1 MLPKEVGAMVTHSLP
16 IPIAYPKDDASAAR
30 FELVPRPPAVDTF
43 MKAML
48 ELPSEFKHRNFLEWL
63 GAALF
68 QAVVIAALII
78 APLYFTDAIDL
89 KAFQNTWLAEPAPPG
104 PPPPPAAAPQAPR
117 ATKSITR
124 LVQGGRMM
132 APSVIPK
139 NISLIKEAPLP
150 PETEGGVVGGVP
162 GGVPGGT
169 LGGVLGGIIGGSA
182 SPVASVGPPPPPA
195 KRVIRVGGRVDPPK
209 QTYAAEVK
217 YPAIAKAAK
226 VEGVVVIDA
235 IIDEQG
241 NVVQAHVVSGPGL
254 LIGAALESVGKWKY
268 EPTRLNGEPVSV
280 EMHVQVHFTLQ

>member
-1 MLPKEVGAMVTHSLP
+1 MVTHSLP
-16 IPIAYPKDDASAAR
+16 IPIAHPEAECKPAR
-30 FELVPRPPAVDTF
+30 FEQSPRPQAVDTF

-48 ELPSEFKHRNFLEWL
+48 ELPSEFKHRNPLEWV

-89 KAFQNTWLAEPAPPG
+89 KAFQNSWLAEPAPPG

-117 ATKSITR
+117 TMKSVTR
-124 LVQGGRMM
+124 LVQGGKMM

-139 NISLIKEAPLP
+139 NISIIKEAPLP

-182 SPVASVGPPPPPA
+182 NPVVSVALPPPPA
-195 KRVIRVGGRVDPPK
+195 KRIVRVGGKVDPPR
-209 QTYAAEVK
+209 QTYAAELK

-241 NVVQAHVVSGPGL
+241 NVVQAHVVSGPAL
-254 LIGAALESVGKWKY
+254 LIGAALESVGQWKY
-268 EPTRLNGEPVSV
+268 VPTRLNGEPVSV
-280 EMHVQVHFTLQ
+280 EMHVQVHFHLQ

>member
-1 MLPKEVGAMVTHSLP
+1 MVTHSLP
-16 IPIAYPKDDASAAR
+16 IPIAYSKDDCKPTR
-30 FELVPRPPAVDTF
+30 FELSPGAHAVDTF

-48 ELPSEFKHRNFLEWL
+48 ELPSEYKHRNPLEWVC
-63 GAALF
+63 AALLH
-68 QAVVIAALII
+68 AVVIAALII

-104 PPPPPAAAPQAPR
+104 PPPPPAAAPQAPH
-117 ATKSITR
+117 AMKSVTR

-132 APSVIPK
+132 APSLIPK
-139 NISLIKEAPLP
+139 NIAIIKEAPLP

-182 SPVASVGPPPPPA
+182 SPVVSVAPPPPPA
-195 KRVIRVGGRVDPPK
+195 KRIIRVGGKVDPPR
-209 QTYAAEVK
+209 QTYAGELK
-217 YPAIAKAAK
+217 YPALAKAAK
-226 VEGVVVIDA
+226 VEGVVVIEA

-241 NVVQAHVVSGPGL
+241 NVVQAHVVSGPAL
-254 LIGAALESVGKWKY
+254 LIGAALESVGQWKY

-280 EMHVQVHFTLQ
+280 EMNVKVHFSLQ

>member
-1 MLPKEVGAMVTHSLP
+1 MVIHSLP
-16 IPIAYPKDDASAAR
+16 IPIAYPKDDGRSAR
-30 FELVPRPPAVDTF
+30 FERMPRPQAMDTF

-48 ELPSEFKHRNFLEWL
+48 ELPSEFKQRNPLEWV

-68 QAVVIAALII
+68 QAAVIAALII

-104 PPPPPAAAPQAPR
+104 PPPPPAAAPQAPHAMR
-117 ATKSITR
+117 SVTR

-132 APSVIPK
+132 APSLIPK
-139 NISLIKEAPLP
+139 KIAIIKEAPLP

-182 SPVASVGPPPPPA
+182 SPVVSVAPPPPPA
-195 KRVIRVGGRVDPPK
+195 KRIIRVGGKVDPPR
-209 QTYAAEVK
+209 QTYAGELK
-217 YPAIAKAAK
+217 YPALAKAAK
-226 VEGVVVIDA
+226 VEGVVVIEA

-241 NVVQAHVVSGPGL
+241 NVVQAHVVSGPAL
-254 LIGAALESVGKWKY
+254 LIGAALESVGQWKY

-280 EMHVQVHFTLQ
+280 EMNVKVHFSLQ

>member
-1 MLPKEVGAMVTHSLP
+1 MVTHSLA
-16 IPIAYPKDDASAAR
+16 IPVAYPNDDCKPAR
-30 FELVPRPPAVDTF
+30 FEQSPGPQAVDTF

-48 ELPSEFKHRNFLEWL
+48 ELPSEFKHRNPLEWV

-104 PPPPPAAAPQAPR
+104 PPPPPAAAPQVQR
-117 ATKSITR
+117 AMKSVTR
-124 LVQGGRMM
+124 LVQGGKMM
-132 APSVIPK
+132 APSVVPK
-139 NISLIKEAPLP
+139 NIAMIKEAPLP
-150 PETEGGVVGGVP
+150 PEAEGGVVGGVP

-182 SPVASVGPPPPPA
+182 SPVVSVAPPPPPA
-195 KRVIRVGGRVDPPK
+195 KRVIRVGGKVEPPR
-209 QTYAAEVK
+209 QTYSAEVK
-217 YPAIAKAAK
+217 YPAVAKVAK

-235 IIDEQG
+235 IIDEEG

-254 LIGAALESVGKWKY
+254 LVGAALQAVEKWKY
-268 EPTRLNGEPVSV
+268 EPTRLNGQPVSI
-280 EMHVQVHFTLQ
+280 EMEVKVHFNLQ

>member
-1 MLPKEVGAMVTHSLP
+1 MVTQSLP
-16 IPIAYPKDDASAAR
+16 IPIAYPKDDCKPAR
-30 FELVPRPPAVDTF
+30 FEQSPRPQAVDTF

-48 ELPSEFKHRNFLEWL
+48 ELPSEFKHRNPLEWV

-104 PPPPPAAAPQAPR
+104 PPPPPAAAPQVQR
-117 ATKSITR
+117 AMKSVIR

-132 APSVIPK
+132 APSMIPK
-139 NISLIKEAPLP
+139 NIAIMKEAPLP
-150 PETEGGVVGGVP
+150 LETEGGVIGGVP
-162 GGVPGGT
+162 GGVPGGS

-182 SPVASVGPPPPPA
+182 SPVASLAPPTPPPV
-195 KRVIRVGGRVDPPK
+195 KRVIRVGGKVDPPR
-209 QTYAAEVK
+209 QTYATELK
-217 YPAIAKAAK
+217 YPAIARAAR

-254 LIGAALESVGKWKY
+254 LIGAALESVRKWKY

-280 EMHVQVHFTLQ
+280 EMRVQVHFSLQ

>member
-1 MLPKEVGAMVTHSLP
+1 MP
-16 IPIAYPKDDASAAR
+16 AR
-30 FELVPRPPAVDTF
+30 FELSPRSQAVDTF

-48 ELPSEFKHRNFLEWL
+48 ELPSEYKHRNPLEWVC
-63 GAALF
+63 AALF
-68 QAVVIAALII
+68 HAVVIAALII

-104 PPPPPAAAPQAPR
+104 PPPPPAAAPQVQR
-117 ATKSITR
+117 AMKSVIR

-132 APSVIPK
+132 APSMIPK
-139 NISLIKEAPLP
+139 NIAIMKEAPLP
-150 PETEGGVVGGVP
+150 LETEGGVIGGVP
-162 GGVPGGT
+162 GGVPGGS

-182 SPVASVGPPPPPA
+182 SPVASLAPPTPPPV
-195 KRVIRVGGRVDPPK
+195 KRVIRVGGKVDPPR
-209 QTYAAEVK
+209 QTYATELK
-217 YPAIAKAAK
+217 YPAIARAAR

-254 LIGAALESVGKWKY
+254 LIGAALESVRKWKY

-280 EMHVQVHFTLQ
+280 EMRVQVHFSLQ

>member
-1 MLPKEVGAMVTHSLP
+1 MVTHSLS
-16 IPIAYPKDDASAAR
+16 IPLAYPKDDCMPVC
-30 FELVPRPPAVDTF
+30 FEPSPRPQAMDTF
-43 MKAML
+43 TKAML
-48 ELPSEFKHRNFLEWL
+48 ELPSEYKHRNPLEW
-63 GAALF
+63 
-68 QAVVIAALII
+68 VCAALIHAVVLAALI
-78 APLYFTDAIDL
+78 TAPLYFTDAIDL
-89 KAFQNTWLAEPAPPG
+89 KAFQNTWLAEPVPPG
-104 PPPPPAAAPQAPR
+104 PPPPPAAAPQAQR
-117 ATKSITR
+117 SMKSVTR

-139 NISLIKEAPLP
+139 NISIIKEAPLP
-150 PETEGGVVGGVP
+150 PETGGGVVGGVP

-182 SPVASVGPPPPPA
+182 SPVASVAPPPPPE
-195 KRVIRVGGRVDPPK
+195 KRVIRVGGKVDPPK

-217 YPAIAKAAK
+217 YPAIAKVAK
-226 VEGVVVIDA
+226 VAGVVVIDA

-254 LIGAALESVGKWKY
+254 LIGAALESVVKWKY

>member
-1 MLPKEVGAMVTHSLP
+1 MVTHSLP